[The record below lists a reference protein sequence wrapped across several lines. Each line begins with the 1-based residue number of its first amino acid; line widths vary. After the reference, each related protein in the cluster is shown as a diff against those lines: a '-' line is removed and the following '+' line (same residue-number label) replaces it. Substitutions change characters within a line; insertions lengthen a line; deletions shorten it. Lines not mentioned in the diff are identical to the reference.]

1 VKPFL
6 KKKGWEKK
14 HKKIRIQCS
23 PKHEKKLEKWKNRKL
38 RISIR
43 YINLTES

>member
-1 VKPFL
+1 MI
-6 KKKGWEKK
+6 
-14 HKKIRIQCS
+14 KIRFQCS
-23 PKHEKKLEKWKNRKL
+23 PKLKKKLEKLKNRKL